1 MADPLRMEIEFISD
15 WQVGTGTHAPT
26 IDVLVARDGDG
37 LPCVPAKTLTGIWRD
52 ACEVA
57 ARALDGDTAGA
68 WTRWVRYL
76 FGDQATDPRP
86 GTAPPSPAT
95 LRVSPARFGPAI
107 RERLREA
114 GPDGKSESPDLRRL
128 REAFT
133 FVKPGVRI
141 DERSGRAMDDFL
153 RFEEVARAGAVL
165 SAPVE
170 LPEEVNGEGRE
181 AALALLAAGAA
192 LIERLGGGRR
202 RGLGR
207 CRARLLQGTT
217 EVDALRLLERV
228 EVPPE
233 PGLSEPSSTIV
244 HPLSGSGDWIGQDLR
259 LVLRKPVVAA
269 AQVVGNVTETL
280 DHVPGAV
287 LLAWFSSELRHLGV
301 DPAPWVREGLIQL
314 LPAVLEVEKR
324 RGLPVPLC
332 LRRPK
337 EDGKEGAIEVHNAFF
352 TSEPE
357 DEEETV
363 VQTKQLR
370 TGYLAPLQDGSLRC
384 LDLSPISHT
393 SNTIADD
400 LQRPTAEV
408 GGLYTYQAIPAGT
421 VLRSRLLLDRSVAEA
436 LDRLAPAWRQRL
448 VERPARLGRSRK
460 DDFGEA
466 EVSWAGEPEAEPVE
480 PPVGGDTDRLTVWLE
495 TDLCLRDRRGRP
507 ATSVKEL
514 ARALGEA
521 LQVRLRPQPEAT
533 FLRIRR
539 LEGFHTVW
547 GLPRPSLVL
556 LAAGGCARFEVEG
569 RLDPDRLRAVL
580 AAGLG
585 ERRAEGFGRV
595 RFDDPVLA
603 RPRLTL
609 RQAEAE
615 APGAPPPEPEGTRSG
630 PPPDLDPRE
639 RRFARAVEEAA
650 WRTHLARR
658 AQELANGPD
667 WRRRTLGLG
676 APGGPSPSQVGG
688 LRSQLAN
695 LTDFA
700 SGEHVRGWLRSLRE
714 RQKMIFEP
722 MAQLVEDLDLVWRKL
737 GLGPAPLLTGEDLRD
752 RLWGEALRTLVDA
765 AARAESRTGAEAMG
779 QGVSDGGA

>member
-15 WQVGTGTHAPT
+15 WQVGTGTRAPT
-26 IDVLVARDGDG
+26 IDVLVARDRDG
-37 LPCVPAKTLTGIWRD
+37 LPCVPAKTLIGIWRD

-57 ARALDGDTAGA
+57 ARALDGGAAGA
-68 WTRWVRYL
+68 WTGWVRYL

-86 GTAPPSPAT
+86 GAVPPSPAA
-95 LRVSPARFGPAI
+95 LRVSPAGFGPAI
-107 RERLREA
+107 RERLRPV
-114 GPDGKSESPDLRRL
+114 GPGEGSEPADLRRL

-170 LPEEVNGEGRE
+170 LPEGLGGTGRE
-181 AALALLAAGAA
+181 AALALLAAGAT

-207 CRARLLQGTT
+207 CRVRLLEGDS

-233 PGLSEPSSTIV
+233 PGPPEPPPAAAQ
-244 HPLSGSGDWIGQDLR
+244 PLTGSGEWIGQDLR
-259 LVLRKPVVAA
+259 LVLRRPVVAA

-287 LLAWFSSELRHLGV
+287 LLAWFSAELGRLGV
-301 DPAPWVREGLIQL
+301 DPAPWVREGLVQL
-314 LPAVLEVEKR
+314 LPAVPEVEGR

-337 EDGKEGAIEVHNAFF
+337 EGGGEGEVEAHNALFDSDPKDGEGA
-352 TSEPE
+352 
-357 DEEETV
+357 V

-370 TGYLAPLQDGSLRC
+370 TGYLAPLGDGSFRC
-384 LDLSPISHT
+384 RDLSPTSHT

-436 LDRLAPAWRQRL
+436 LDRLAPAWRRRL

-480 PPVGGDTDRLTVWLE
+480 PPVRGDADRLTVWLE
-495 TDLCLRDRRGRP
+495 TDLFLRDRRGRP
-507 ATSVKEL
+507 ATTVEEL

-521 LQVRLRPQPEAT
+521 LRVQLRPQPEAT
-533 FLRIRR
+533 FLRVRR

-609 RQAEAE
+609 RQADE
-615 APGAPPPEPEGTRSG
+615 APGAPPPEPEGRRSG

-650 WRTHLARR
+650 WRAHLARR
-658 AQELANGPD
+658 APELASDPD

-676 APGGPSPSQVGG
+676 ARGGPSPSQVGG

-700 SGEHVRGWLRSLRE
+700 SGERVRGWLRSLRE
-714 RQKMIFEP
+714 RQKTMFEP
-722 MAQLVEDLDLVWRKL
+722 VARLVEDRDLVWREL
-737 GLGPAPLLTGEDLRD
+737 QPGPAPLLTGEDLRD